1 MASTLRMRT
10 AISPRQWQPWTA
22 IPSGLVTAH
31 QHGITSTVTFM
42 ITDTA
47 FTAEAIAKAL
57 L

>member
-22 IPSGLVTAH
+22 IPSWLRLMSMALPAR
-31 QHGITSTVTFM
+31 SRFM

-47 FTAEAIAKAL
+47 FTTEASAKAL